1 MRDREAWNAAVHGLA
16 KSQLGYWTT
25 TTISGW
31 VHLEIFLTLDL
42 QRLLFQI
49 RSHSQILGIRTWAY
63 LLGGRHSTHHTC
75 LERSK
80 YSGAKCWDEVWNMEA
95 SQEVTGLELGIKGNF
110 SEVIV
115 VKTWRMAK
123 RGGGGKNTP
132 GLRRVMGSGRA
143 GRCEGWRNLEESR
156 VDGQKRQWHPTP
168 VLLPGKSH
176 GWRSLEG
183 CSPCGHWESDTTE
196 WLHFHFSLSCSGEG
210 NGNQL
215 VFLPGESQRWGSP
228 VGCHPW
234 DRTESDTTEAT

>member
-1 MRDREAWNAAVHGLA
+1 MKWLDGITDVIDMNLGKLREMMRDREAWNTAVHGLA
-16 KSQLGYWTT
+16 KSQLGNWTT

-31 VHLEIFLTLDL
+31 VHLEIF
-42 QRLLFQI
+42 FNF
-49 RSHSQILGIRTWAY
+49 RSTNTVVPNKVTFTDSGNWTWAY
-63 LLGGRHSTHHTC
+63 LFGGHHSTHHTC

-143 GRCEGWRNLEESR
+143 GRCEGWSNLEESR
-156 VDGQKRQWHPTP
+156 VDGRRRQWHPTP
-168 VLLPGKSH
+168 VLLSGKFH
-176 GWRSLEG
+176 GQRSLVG
-183 CSPCGHWESDTTE
+183 CSPQG
-196 WLHFHFSLSCSGEG
+196 
-210 NGNQL
+210 
-215 VFLPGESQRWGSP
+215 R
-228 VGCHPW
+228 
-234 DRTESDTTEAT
+234 